1 MGQVQDFL
9 QVTSQVTVP
18 INFFLQPLFKTV
30 ALLVRPK
37 TRDQKFF
44 RKEVK
49 VACPAQAWKHLDT
62 QLPGADSKLGISRAK
77 PYSEK
82 ILFGRVQPTARTA
95 TMETTSVPL
104 PPTRLTAINEFFEP
118 TLKAQ
123 YGSRAAGAARLIQP
137 SGRAAASGTRANS
150 MAMAVGPV
158 KVIFKN
164 PTSVAARKAGK
175 IGKLSVSFYV
185 ATMDSNLHVTFPE
198 HPGYAKSK
206 TVKVPRVAYSS
217 KVKAAIRLAMLQNF
231 KALVDDPK
239 AKVEEGMKD
248 KVYSA
253 LGLEVSA

>member
-9 QVTSQVTVP
+9 QATSQVTVP

-137 SGRAAASGTRANS
+137 SGRAAARRGLGPTQWRWRSGR
-150 MAMAVGPV
+150 
-158 KVIFKN
+158 
-164 PTSVAARKAGK
+164 
-175 IGKLSVSFYV
+175 
-185 ATMDSNLHVTFPE
+185 
-198 HPGYAKSK
+198 
-206 TVKVPRVAYSS
+206 
-217 KVKAAIRLAMLQNF
+217 
-231 KALVDDPK
+231 
-239 AKVEEGMKD
+239 
-248 KVYSA
+248 
-253 LGLEVSA
+253 